1 MREHASYTALRP
13 LTKQSPRQLIIR
25 LIAIVMLMSGNMAIG
40 WCQDVN
46 ENSTQA
52 SASTNATDTGETN
65 NDANLLSFLYDG
77 STPTSLEQLRAMEEH
92 LADLYEQVSAATVN
106 IAVGDS
112 QGSGVVVTSDG
123 YILTAAHVI
132 DRPGLNA
139 RITFAD
145 GTVKFATTLG
155 VHPGIDSG
163 MLKLNQSGDFPYLDV
178 GESETLKRGQWVA
191 AIGHPGGLDKD
202 RGLVLRVGRIIYKA
216 RTVIRTD
223 CALVGGDSGGPLVDM
238 DGYVV
243 GIHSRIGGQLSE
255 NMHVPIDIFS
265 EEWDMLADDF
275 GVVIGSERPHL
286 GLSLDG
292 DSNRIQR
299 IDSNQP
305 ADKAGLK
312 VGDRI
317 IRINDREIKNRDDLA
332 EAIKDLKPRDKIK
345 VVVERK
351 VRRKKS
357 SPNDADEATANDSES
372 KSDSDADNAD
382 KDAQDSDES
391 AGEGQGDRDQE
402 KADRPDDENQDEE
415 SDASPNDQDDKPD
428 ANNSDSDSSSDDS
441 DDDEQEVTETLEFEL
456 TVGYR

>member
-1 MREHASYTALRP
+1 MREYAIYTALRHP
-13 LTKQSPRQLIIR
+13 TKRGPRRLIIR
-25 LIAIVMLMSGNMAIG
+25 LAIFALLILGSMAPGACQEGTGNA
-40 WCQDVN
+40 
-46 ENSTQA
+46 TQA
-52 SASTNATDTGETN
+52 SASTNAAAGDTENRT
-65 NDANLLSFLYDG
+65 NLLSFLYDG
-77 STPTSLEQLRAMEEH
+77 STPTSLDQLRAMEEH
-92 LADLYEQVSAATVN
+92 LAELYEQVSAATVN

-163 MLKLNQSGDFPYLDV
+163 MLKLNQSGDFPYLDI

-238 DGYVV
+238 DGYVI

-265 EEWDMLADDF
+265 EEWDMLSDEF

-299 IDSNQP
+299 VDSNQP

-312 VGDRI
+312 AGDRI

-332 EAIKDLKPRDKIK
+332 DAIKDLKPRDKIK

-357 SPNDADEATANDSES
+357 SRNADEANDAEP
-372 KSDSDADNAD
+372 KSDSDAENPDQGAR
-382 KDAQDSDES
+382 DSDDS
-391 AGEGQGDRDQE
+391 AGDGEGDRNQK
-402 KADRPDDENQDEE
+402 KADRPDDENR
-415 SDASPNDQDDKPD
+415 DDKSEAPPQED
-428 ANNSDSDSSSDDS
+428 QPQSDNRDSDSSADESDDGN
-441 DDDEQEVTETLEFEL
+441 QEVTETLEFEL